1 MRLMKQSVNVKKEA
15 MDMRF
20 FPRTTGFFE
29 DVFDDF
35 WPSSVFRGF
44 SDSSMKTDIM
54 EQDGRYLL
62 NMELPG
68 CRKEDIRME
77 LSNGY
82 LTIMATRKAQHEEKD
97 RKGDVIR
104 QERISGNFQR
114 SFYVGEGVSEQEIRA
129 AYNNGELRVSIPKK
143 EPLATEKKYIAIE

>member
-1 MRLMKQSVNVKKEA
+1 MYADKQSVNVKKEA
-15 MDMRF
+15 MVMKF
-20 FPRTTGFFE
+20 FPRTTGFFD

-35 WPSSVFRGF
+35 WPSSMFHGF
-44 SDSSMKTDIM
+44 SDSSMKTDVI

-82 LTIMATRKAQHEEKD
+82 LTVMATRNAQHEEKN

-114 SFYVGEGVSEQEIRA
+114 SFYVGDAVSEQEIHA
-129 AYNNGELRVSIPKK
+129 SYANGELRISIPKK
-143 EPLATEKKYIAIE
+143 EAIEGDKKYIAIE